1 MSTQQDTNPTV
12 ANAKAQAAGAADKTK
27 ATLNQTAEQIKAH
40 PVYQQGQQRFT
51 EYMGQLDKELG
62 RYPVLVDLEAKTGV
76 PKNYGA
82 VVASLAFLSMI
93 FINTLA
99 LPVSNLVGWAFPA
112 FLSMR
117 ALETPGHEDDIQ
129 WLTYWSV
136 FGFFAFIESF
146 ALRIVLHY
154 VPWYFPIK
162 TAFIIWLQ
170 LPATRGAHIFYHS
183 VFRPVVNNFK
193 SKRAQGTSPYAT
205 TSTPYT
211 TTTISPDHEKMM

>member
-12 ANAKAQAAGAADKTK
+12 ANAKATAAQAAANTQ

-62 RYPVLVDLEAKTGV
+62 RYPVLVQLEEKTGV

-82 VVASLAFLSMI
+82 VAASLGFLSMI
-93 FINTLA
+93 FVNYLA

-136 FGFFAFIESF
+136 FGFFSFIESF

-162 TAFIIWLQ
+162 TFFLIWLQ
-170 LPATRGAHIFYHS
+170 LPTTRGAHIFYHS
-183 VFRPVVNNFK
+183 VFRPVVNNFR
-193 SKRAQGTSPYAT
+193 SKRASGPAPYNT
-205 TSTPYT
+205 TAYPT
-211 TTTISPDHEKMM
+211 TTTVPDHEKVL

>member
-12 ANAKAQAAGAADKTK
+12 ANAKAQAAQAADKTK
-27 ATLNQTAEQIKAH
+27 ATINQTAEQIKSH

-62 RYPVLVDLEAKTGV
+62 RYPALVTLEERTGV

-82 VVASLAFLSMI
+82 VAASLAFLSMI
-93 FINTLA
+93 FVNALA

-136 FGFFAFIESF
+136 FGFFTFLESF
-146 ALRIVLHY
+146 AIRVVLYY

-162 TAFIIWLQ
+162 TFFLIWLQ
-170 LPATRGAHIFYHS
+170 LPTTRGAHTFYHS

-193 SKRAQGTSPYAT
+193 SKRAQ
-205 TSTPYT
+205 
-211 TTTISPDHEKMM
+211 